1 METSTQANSDLRELT
16 KTEIEIAYA
25 QIIDRM
31 TRAIKAA
38 NDMLKLQ
45 EKQDGWY
52 DEDFNQVREKY
63 DIPQGVYIF
72 MDESMELMSLKD
84 KSVKDLVKHWVSGEL
99 SDIECTHAIFWM
111 DELDEIDWGWAFM
124 EQPINFYKADKAGE
138 YWSHQEARVEF
149 RKIGTRKNKPHRKA
163 KFKAYPNCSDIVASI
178 GGDM

>member
-1 METSTQANSDLRELT
+1 
-16 KTEIEIAYA
+16 
-25 QIIDRM
+25 M

-38 NDMLKLQ
+38 DESHRINGELEEKATLQ
-45 EKQDGWY
+45 GLEESDGFDDY
-52 DEDFNQVREKY
+52 KALREKY
-63 DIPQGVYIF
+63 DIPEGVFIF
-72 MDESMELMSLKD
+72 MDESMELMTLKD
-84 KSVKDLVKHWVSGEL
+84 KGVKDLVKHWVSGTL

-124 EQPINFYKADKAGE
+124 EQPINFYSIDKAGE

-178 GGDM
+178 GCDM